1 MNDWPVKLPSR
12 IRPAIEQIARE
23 EFLPVP
29 NLVRQLRRQS
39 SNASWSADVNNRSDN
54 NKTARRLAGP
64 GRQNLIVDLTSMPLT
79 MMRPRRKHFST
90 HRSAITWEEQT

>member
-29 NLVRQLRRQS
+29 DLVRQLVEKAVSQRQLE
-39 SNASWSADVNNRSDN
+39 R
-54 NKTARRLAGP
+54 
-64 GRQNLIVDLTSMPLT
+64 GRQQP
-79 MMRPRRKHFST
+79 K
-90 HRSAITWEEQT
+90 